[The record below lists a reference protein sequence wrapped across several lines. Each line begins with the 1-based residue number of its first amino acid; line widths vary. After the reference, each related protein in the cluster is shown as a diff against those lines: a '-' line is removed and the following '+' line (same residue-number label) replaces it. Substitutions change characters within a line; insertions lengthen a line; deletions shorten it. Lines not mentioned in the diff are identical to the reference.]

1 VDPRALHGL
10 ECHVYDSSLDA
21 ARRMVRRDGLR
32 ALWRGTGVSLAHAAP
47 SVGLYLPTYDYLQ
60 ARYAELGSPLLAP
73 ALAGATARALVTLVV
88 APVELVRTR
97 VQAGQAGDGRPQG
110 LLTGLA
116 AALGGAPAGSPR
128 WQVLWRGAGATLARD
143 VPFSA
148 LYWAALEPLRRALVK
163 LEGAESGDTLA
174 VTRANVVAGSTAGA
188 LAAALT
194 TPLDALKTLRQVG
207 GGGGGASALSLA
219 CACADCVLP
228 HTHSRSA
235 LGKGTLSLLRTLNSR
250 GQLFVGVLPRAL
262 RAAPACGIVLAAY
275 EVLKLQ

>member
-1 VDPRALHGL
+1 MASLCISGCPRTVDPRALHGL
-10 ECHVYDSSLDA
+10 ECSVYDSSLDA
-21 ARRMVRRDGLR
+21 ASRLVRRDGLR

-60 ARYAELGSPLLAP
+60 ARYAEVGPPLLAP
-73 ALAGATARALVTLVV
+73 ALAGASARALVTLVV

-97 VQAGQAGDGRPQG
+97 VQAGQTGDGRPLG

-116 AALGGAPAGSPR
+116 AALGGAPPGSPR
-128 WQVLWRGAGATLARD
+128 WTALWRGAGATLARD

-148 LYWAALEPLRRALVK
+148 LYWAALEPLRRVLLR
-163 LEGAESGDTLA
+163 LEGGETGDTLA

-207 GGGGGASALSLA
+207 GGGGGRGRSRCSARCTPGGSSSWASCRAR
-219 CACADCVLP
+219 CA
-228 HTHSRSA
+228 
-235 LGKGTLSLLRTLNSR
+235 
-250 GQLFVGVLPRAL
+250 PRPP
-262 RAAPACGIVLAAY
+262 AASCWPPTRC
-275 EVLKLQ
+275 